1 MNNEEARDEDLGV
14 PVEERQNWTSRWER
28 GIEVFMSP
36 DGVEMVRAVPFETP
50 DLIATT
56 TVGPIYLVNLATSA
70 RVKRLDRKERR
81 EARELNKRGLA

>member
-1 MNNEEARDEDLGV
+1 MNTEEELGE

-28 GIEVFMSP
+28 GIEIFRSP
-36 DGVEMVRAVPFETP
+36 EGIEMVRAVPFETP
-50 DLIATT
+50 DLIAST
-56 TVGPIYLVNLATSA
+56 TVGPIYLVNLSTSA